1 MRAEKIT
8 QRGDA
13 MENSKILQPLRKRS
27 GSAVSAVS
35 EKREMISQQNGATDD
50 SKILELFWK
59 RDESALSAVSKKYG
73 RYCKSVARNIIGN
86 EQAAEEIVNDTLMEL
101 WEVIPPNS
109 PKHLG
114 AFVCEVTRNNALD
127 AVREMKA
134 QKRGSGELNMVL
146 DELFDVASDY
156 SVERIAEQ
164 HELLELVNKFL
175 GKLPDRK
182 RKVFV
187 LRYWY
192 CYSTSEISQI
202 VGMSEANVYNV
213 LKRVRKSLLE
223 YLEKRS
229 EL

>member
-1 MRAEKIT
+1 M
-8 QRGDA
+8 D
-13 MENSKILQPLRKRS
+13 NSKILQPLRKRS
-27 GSAVSAVS
+27 GSAGSAVS
-35 EKREMISQQNGATDD
+35 ETREMIIQQTGVIDD
-50 SKILELFWK
+50 SKILELFRE
-59 RDESALSAVSKKYG
+59 RDESALSAVSEKYG

-86 EQAAEEIVNDTLMEL
+86 EQAAEEIVNDTLLEL
-101 WEVIPPNS
+101 WEIIPPNN
-109 PKHLG
+109 PKHLA

-164 HELLELVNKFL
+164 HELLAVINQFL
-175 GKLPDRK
+175 KRLPERK

-192 CYSTSEISQI
+192 CYTPSEVSQI

-213 LKRVRKSLLE
+213 LKRVRKKLLE

>member
-1 MRAEKIT
+1 
-8 QRGDA
+8 
-13 MENSKILQPLRKRS
+13 MENSKILQPLKKRS

-35 EKREMISQQNGATDD
+35 ETREMIVQQNGSIDD
-50 SKILELFWK
+50 SKILELFRE
-59 RDESALSAVSKKYG
+59 RDESALSLVSEKYG
-73 RYCKSVARNIIGN
+73 RYCRSVARNIVGN
-86 EQAAEEIVNDTLMEL
+86 EQSAEEIVNDTLMEL

-109 PKHLG
+109 PKHLA

-134 QKRGSGELNMVL
+134 QKRGSGEIDMVL

-164 HELLELVNKFL
+164 HELMAAVNEFL
-175 GKLPDRK
+175 KKLPDRK
-182 RKVFV
+182 QKVFI

-192 CYSTSEISQI
+192 CYSTLEISQI

-213 LKRVRKSLLE
+213 LKRVRKKLLE